1 MDVDLLGDGRADA
14 EADRVAVRDGD
25 LAHLAGGQQG
35 RRRRRRSGRLP
46 GGGRRRRGDD
56 RGRDRRARLGGGGG
70 GLRVLAGLQQDERR
84 DDRHEGDEHDADAMD
99 ARHGLPLM
107 SASQAHSG
115 SAADARRMSD
125 SPRFWTSIRV
135 FTVDLDASDN
145 AKYINLVFRREHV
158 GAGHFSPPPHE
169 RIRMGLNRRD
179 VLKLG
184 LFSSAALMLPA
195 ERLARA
201 KLAVAD
207 RMPTSRLPKP
217 FTVPFGTPPVLE
229 PTLRASATDYYNI
242 VQKQAGVEILPG
254 YTTRSGATTASRP
267 ARPSRSSAAA
277 SRSSAR
283 PTTCPTRTRRC
294 ATTSGRRRTST
305 GRRRCRSTTAT
316 RATSRPRRLQG
327 LPLPERPAGADALV
341 PRPRRAQHRGERLL
355 GPRRAVPHARRGR
368 ARAAAA
374 GPVRRAADRARRDL
388 HRNGS

>member
-1 MDVDLLGDGRADA
+1 
-14 EADRVAVRDGD
+14 
-25 LAHLAGGQQG
+25 
-35 RRRRRRSGRLP
+35 
-46 GGGRRRRGDD
+46 
-56 RGRDRRARLGGGGG
+56 
-70 GLRVLAGLQQDERR
+70 
-84 DDRHEGDEHDADAMD
+84 
-99 ARHGLPLM
+99 
-107 SASQAHSG
+107 
-115 SAADARRMSD
+115 MSD

-201 KLAVAD
+201 KLAVAN

-229 PTLRASATDYYNI
+229 PTLRAAATDYYNI

-267 ARPSRSSAAA
+267 ARRSRSSAAA
-277 SRSSAR
+277 SRSCAR
-283 PTTCPTRTRRC
+283 PTTCPPCTRRC
-294 ATTSGRRRTST
+294 ATTSGRRRTCT
-305 GRRRCRSTTAT
+305 GRASLPQYDGYASDITHPGAV
-316 RATSRPRRLQG
+316 QG
-327 LPLPERPAGADALV
+327 LPVPERPG
-341 PRPRRAQHRGERLL
+341 RRGRSGTTTTACTHGGERLH
-355 GPRRAVPHARRGR
+355 GPGRAVPHARR
-368 ARAAAA
+368 
-374 GPVRRAADRARRDL
+374 RRAGAAVPQGEYDVPLILARRDVHQQRRAHL
-388 HRNGS
+388 RRQQRVGHRTATSSWSTAGRGR